1 MYKAAVNIKLTPDY
15 WQALMENPDSDRE
28 TAVSKTI
35 DSVGGIL
42 HFLGLHMGNGT
53 LYLLLKVHRK
63 KRSCRVL

>member
-28 TAVSKTI
+28 AAVSKTF
-35 DSVGGIL
+35 DSVGGKL
-42 HFLGLHMGNGT
+42 HFLGLHTGNGT
-53 LYLLLKVHRK
+53 LYLLVTLHRK